1 MDESKKAEIPF
12 DKEVHVALAAVSR
25 GPVRNRQH
33 WLNPHTWFDSL
44 PKVEQQRLMGLAVRE
59 CERATQAGVSIELPG
74 CQGYPPGFS
83 DLRNPPAVLYRLGAS
98 IPREPAVAVV
108 GARAADG
115 YGLAVTRRISHALA
129 VRGAVIVSGGAKG
142 VDQSAHGAALDVNG
156 KTVVFLGSGL
166 RFRQSA
172 DTTQL
177 LDRILRNGGAV
188 VSELPLDVPALK
200 HHFPERNRLI
210 AAAADV
216 IVVIQAAARSGSLH
230 TAYEACRLKRPVLAV
245 PGDVCYRLN
254 IGSNGLLT
262 AGVAQTL
269 CHPDDVLAALRRC
282 GRPLIGPLQG
292 CGEPWPEP
300 GTRLE
305 TLPPSWRKTQSLPP
319 QRSDDGL
326 WASEM
331 DPVLE
336 FVDTEPRPAEEI
348 AARARRPLPEVV
360 AALSVLQLE
369 RRVLRVAGNRFVT
382 ASPLTSGK
390 GCA

>member
-1 MDESKKAEIPF
+1 M
-12 DKEVHVALAAVSR
+12 
-25 GPVRNRQH
+25 
-33 WLNPHTWFDSL
+33 
-44 PKVEQQRLMGLAVRE
+44 PKV
-59 CERATQAGVSIELPG
+59 
-74 CQGYPPGFS
+74 
-83 DLRNPPAVLYRLGAS
+83 
-98 IPREPAVAVV
+98 
-108 GARAADG
+108 
-115 YGLAVTRRISHALA
+115 
-129 VRGAVIVSGGAKG
+129 
-142 VDQSAHGAALDVNG
+142 
-156 KTVVFLGSGL
+156 
-166 RFRQSA
+166 
-172 DTTQL
+172 
-177 LDRILRNGGAV
+177 
-188 VSELPLDVPALK
+188 
-200 HHFPERNRLI
+200 
-210 AAAADV
+210 
-216 IVVIQAAARSGSLH
+216 SGS
-230 TAYEACRLKRPVLAV
+230 